1 MEAKIKMSLA
11 EKLVTLRKQ
20 KGLTQMD
27 LAELL
32 NVSRQA
38 ISRWEVG
45 GAVPSTD
52 NLRFL
57 GDLYGVQ
64 IDYLL
69 NDDAEYDLNYPET
82 TETKQD
88 DQKDVRKSNRY
99 KGLLVLIMIILGFI
113 AIVTGVLNHEKQE
126 WDYLVPIEDMTIEDG
141 GDNYL
146 EVTFPFE

>member
-1 MEAKIKMSLA
+1 MSLA

-45 GAVPSTD
+45 VAVPSID

-69 NDDAEYDLNYPET
+69 NDDAEYDSNAPEIT
-82 TETKQD
+82 DTEQD
-88 DQKDVRKSNRY
+88 AQKDVRKRNRY
-99 KGLLVLIMIILGFI
+99 KSLIIWVLIIVGFAAVVIGIL
-113 AIVTGVLNHEKQE
+113 NNKKQG
-126 WDYLVPIEDMTIEDG
+126 WDPFVPIEDMTIEDG
-141 GDNYL
+141 DNYS

>member
-1 MEAKIKMSLA
+1 MSLA
-11 EKLVTLRKQ
+11 EKLVTLRKR

-45 GAVPSTD
+45 AAVPSTD

-69 NDDAEYDLNYPET
+69 NDDAEYDSNAPEIT
-82 TETKQD
+82 DTEQD
-88 DQKDVRKSNRY
+88 AQKDVRKRNRCCFQRIY
-99 KGLLVLIMIILGFI
+99 KIRGCKINILSCIIGNI
-113 AIVTGVLNHEKQE
+113 C
-126 WDYLVPIEDMTIEDG
+126 YP
-141 GDNYL
+141 
-146 EVTFPFE
+146 